1 VCRKKLNGTG
11 RRCPSHT
18 EPELIEERN
27 EVRREQYAMKKTRD
41 KTASLLT
48 EAGIAFHRGDAVKN
62 EFFQGQES
70 YDPEKFEAVKDPQPI
85 PEHES
90 WGLKAFFQSKPAD
103 GGLWTSPGYTAE
115 DGGTKTAWTDWS
127 QSEGYKVSTNP
138 ISPLI
143 VKKQALVVEINSEEE
158 LQALCKAFPRPAG
171 GFSYESLASAG
182 VDGVR
187 LTHAGLRAAKRADL
201 DEAMHNF
208 SNWDIDSTVW
218 LSKDSISTG
227 KDVKQAYYAPEER
240 DDGYNPYDDDYD
252 ATADTEGDG
261 NSWDFLDEL
270 VARANIA
277 EAEEAKLKEQSA

>member
-1 VCRKKLNGTG
+1 MCRKKTDDTG

-18 EPELIEERN
+18 EPELIEQRN

-41 KTASLLT
+41 KTAVLLA
-48 EAGIAFHRGDAVKN
+48 ESGITFHRGDAVKN
-62 EFFQGQES
+62 EFFQGQEA
-70 YDPEKFEAVKDPQPI
+70 YDPEKFQAVKDPTPI
-85 PEHES
+85 PEQET

-103 GGLWTSPGYTAE
+103 GGLWTSPGYTGG
-115 DGGTKTAWTDWS
+115 DGGIKTEWTDWS
-127 QSEGYKVSTNP
+127 HHEGYRVTNNP
-138 ISPLI
+138 MSPLV
-143 VKKQALVVEINSEEE
+143 VKKQAVIVEINTEEE
-158 LQALCKAFPRPAG
+158 LQSLCKAFPRPAG

-187 LTHAGLRAAKRADL
+187 LTQAGLRNAKRAGL

-227 KDVKQAYYAPEER
+227 KEVKKAYYEPVER
-240 DDGYNPYDDDYD
+240 DEYNYYDDESD
-252 ATADTEGDG
+252 DTEGDG

-277 EAEEAKLKEQSA
+277 EAEERKSQEQSA